1 MKSFVIKCL
10 TCQSKLQVQ
19 GEDLLGTIVNCPS
32 CQAMVEI
39 PEVPPDSDPGSAP
52 SESESSRWQPVGM
65 ENPPPLVQQE
75 GNETVDD
82 FGYEDGSDSDSSDVV
97 HYSSQASC
105 ESTSLDDTS
114 QDHQLP
120 TPDTWVSE
128 KTQRRSRQAL
138 LVGGAVT
145 LVLLLVTSIV
155 YFSPAGDSPES
166 SANVPPG
173 LENELEEPVDDSQ
186 VDPEAGEEPGP
197 EEPEKVVEENPV
209 PAIEPQ
215 PDLPEPPVDPS
226 PPVDPEPTDPPG
238 LVALES
244 SEEATTDD
252 LAGALRQFGNALGTQ
267 PPAPAATISEDEMA
281 PVETVQPE
289 RMPIPVG
296 DIEASLA
303 FPIADFEMV
312 EPISFLDFTE
322 MFSRIGNFPITLDL
336 DALAASDLELQ
347 TPVQLVRKETNIEDV
362 LQLITSPHQ
371 LALVPRDGHLLIG
384 WPEEARTRLLEVQY
398 KLPGGAPGTT
408 HTLAEMLR
416 EMVSPESWQG

>member
-1 MKSFVIKCL
+1 
-10 TCQSKLQVQ
+10 CQSKLQVQ

-32 CQAMVEI
+32 CQSMVEI

-65 ENPPPLVQQE
+65 ENPPPLIQQE

-173 LENELEEPVDDSQ
+173 LENELKEPVDDSQ

-197 EEPEKVVEENPV
+197 EEPEKVVEENPA

-215 PDLPEPPVDPS
+215 P
-226 PPVDPEPTDPPG
+226 
-238 LVALES
+238 
-244 SEEATTDD
+244 
-252 LAGALRQFGNALGTQ
+252 
-267 PPAPAATISEDEMA
+267 
-281 PVETVQPE
+281 
-289 RMPIPVG
+289 
-296 DIEASLA
+296 
-303 FPIADFEMV
+303 
-312 EPISFLDFTE
+312 
-322 MFSRIGNFPITLDL
+322 
-336 DALAASDLELQ
+336 
-347 TPVQLVRKETNIEDV
+347 
-362 LQLITSPHQ
+362 
-371 LALVPRDGHLLIG
+371 
-384 WPEEARTRLLEVQY
+384 
-398 KLPGGAPGTT
+398 
-408 HTLAEMLR
+408 
-416 EMVSPESWQG
+416 